1 MAATGDEE
9 LLAMIIRGRAK
20 DDPANVTGVAMPERG
35 GASVSDEVLQ
45 AVVSYVRTL
54 K

>member
-1 MAATGDEE
+1 
-9 LLAMIIRGRAK
+9 MIIQGRTK